1 MVGVA
6 APQIFG
12 LYPHPRPQP
21 TPNSN
26 PNPNP
31 TPLQV
36 DLAKFLAAHEGGRID
51 GVALHRAQS
60 TVRKQARGRA
70 QMGSKRSF
78 LPMR

>member
-6 APQIFG
+6 ASQILG
-12 LYPHPRPQP
+12 LYPHPRPL
-21 TPNSN
+21 TPSPN